1 MSAQGSRGF
10 VVVAVLWMLAALAAL
25 ASAYSVFAVNTA
37 ASVYLPEAR
46 LGADAAIRAAVE
58 LTAYR
63 QLSWPKADR
72 PRQGGFTARLGA
84 ARLDVA
90 YRAETARVDVN
101 VAPHDLLAG
110 VFLVAGAKDQTAQYL
125 ADRIVAWRKP
135 PQDQA
140 EEIEEARIYHNARL
154 SYAPVGAPFDNV
166 LELALLPQM
175 TPGLLARALPSLTV
189 YSGVG
194 TINPLIADPDVLA
207 AVPGLT
213 KKIVSA
219 LRDAAAGPKANSAKL
234 SDAAGP
240 AKDYV
245 NVDPNDNLRAEIVV
259 AFPDRRVKAEVVLLV
274 TDSAEEPYQILYWR
288 DDFDGAPAY

>member
-37 ASVYLPEAR
+37 ASVYLPQAR

-101 VAPHDLLAG
+101 VAPRDLLAG
-110 VFLVAGAKDQTAQYL
+110 VFSVAGARDETAAFL
-125 ADRIVAWRKP
+125 ADRIIAWRAP
-135 PQDQA
+135 PQDKTKEA
-140 EEIEEARIYHNARL
+140 EAAIYHKARL
-154 SYAPVGAPFDNV
+154 SYTALGAPFDNV

-175 TPGLLARALPSLTV
+175 TPRLLVRALPLLTV
-189 YSGVG
+189 YSGAA

-207 AVPGLT
+207 AVPGMT
-213 KKIVSA
+213 KKIESA
-219 LRDAAAGPKANSAKL
+219 MRAAAAGPRPDSAAVAQ
-234 SDAAGP
+234 AAGP
-240 AKDYV
+240 AKDFV
-245 NVDPNDNLRAEIVV
+245 NVDPNDNVRADIVV
-259 AFPDRRVKAEVVLLV
+259 AFPDRRVRAEVVLLI
-274 TDSAEEPYQILYWR
+274 TDAADESYQILYWR
-288 DDFDGAPAY
+288 DDFDGGAGY